1 MKRSAAYNRFVPE
14 TAVRHDEVTVRVVDN
29 HPALLRGVERLVGT
43 HEHLRLLGSHL
54 HVADIDFEHDQ
65 VPDVVVLDLYLGRDD
80 ELSTPWIQRLVDWGT
95 KVLLHTSVEL
105 AVPLRD
111 AVSAGAA
118 GLSLKADGLDS
129 LYNSTC
135 AVADGEFACSSP
147 LAQAL
152 VSDPELIARLSQRER
167 EVVSGLD
174 DGLTQQQI
182 ARRMHVEPSTV
193 KEHLKSVRHKY
204 LALGR
209 TITNSHSIVREAKR
223 DGWV

>member
-1 MKRSAAYNRFVPE
+1 VSWTITRHFC
-14 TAVRHDEVTVRVVDN
+14 AVSNGWWAPTN
-29 HPALLRGVERLVGT
+29 TYG
-43 HEHLRLLGSHL
+43 LLGSHL

-105 AVPLRD
+105 AVPPARRGLGR
-111 AVSAGAA
+111 SRR
-118 GLSLKADGLDS
+118 LSLKADGLDS
-129 LYNSTC
+129 LYNSIC

-204 LALGR
+204 LALDAPLPTLTRSSGKPSGTAGCDERGVGR
-209 TITNSHSIVREAKR
+209 FLPRL
-223 DGWV
+223 GG